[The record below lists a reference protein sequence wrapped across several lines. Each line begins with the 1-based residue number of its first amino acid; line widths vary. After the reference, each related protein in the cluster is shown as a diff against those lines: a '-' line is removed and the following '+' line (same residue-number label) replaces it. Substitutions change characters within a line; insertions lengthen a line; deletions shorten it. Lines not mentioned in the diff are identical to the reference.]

1 MSALPVKTKRGSRLM
16 PPTPNCFELGEHTP
30 LVCGAQDECEHSDT
44 RVEILAPGSVHFGK
58 EICRNCDR
66 VLRFLPKPQTLER
79 QSTNAFRLAKL
90 AMSPAL
96 TSWERGFVK
105 SVSQQRK
112 LSPRQQAC
120 LDKLYAERL
129 EGSTR

>member
-1 MSALPVKTKRGSRLM
+1 MSGPPVKTKRAGDLAATS
-16 PPTPNCFELGEHTP
+16 PNCFELADHSAI
-30 LVCGAQDECEHSDT
+30 VCSAQDECEHSDT
-44 RVEILAPGSVHFGK
+44 RVEILPPGSVHFGK